1 MQSDA
6 KTWPLDVSPEKT
18 IRQVIFNAGSV
29 PPKGSR
35 ARTVPRWSAVGS
47 ATGHGSGY
55 SAELCRWAGLDPYE
69 QVRPR
74 R

>member
-6 KTWPLDVSPEKT
+6 KTWPIDVSPEKT
-18 IRQVIFNAGSV
+18 LRQVIRNAGSV

-47 ATGHGSGY
+47 VTGHGSGY
-55 SAELCRWAGLDPYE
+55 SFALCRWADLDPE
-69 QVRPR
+69 ELVRPR

>member
-1 MQSDA
+1 MSER
-6 KTWPLDVSPEKT
+6 KEWPLDVSPEKT
-18 IRQVIFNAGSV
+18 LRQVIWNAGRV

-55 SAELCRWAGLDPYE
+55 SFALCLWAGVDPDE
-69 QVRPR
+69 LVRPR